1 MAQATMTKDIPR
13 TCGNVDKLIVPKML
27 MLLSSLALTPL
38 LQDLHSSNGIYLSLD
53 ALLWLARPAMAA
65 FLGRVLC

>member
-1 MAQATMTKDIPR
+1 MTRDLPR
-13 TCGNVDKLIVPKML
+13 MCGNVDKLTVPKTL

-38 LQDLHSSNGIYLSLD
+38 LQDLQSSDGIYLRLN

-65 FLGRVLC
+65 LFGRVLC